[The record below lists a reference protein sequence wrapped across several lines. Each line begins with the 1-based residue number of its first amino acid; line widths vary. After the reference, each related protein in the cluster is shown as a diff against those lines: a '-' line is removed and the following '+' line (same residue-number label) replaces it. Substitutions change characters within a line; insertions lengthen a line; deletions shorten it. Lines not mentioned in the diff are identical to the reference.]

1 MITGAFGLTGR
12 HIAARLLAMGMPV
25 RTLTNTRATE
35 DPFGGRV
42 AAYPLCFDRPDTL
55 ARHLEGVEVLYNT
68 YWVRFDHARFTH
80 EEAVKNTRILFEAA
94 RRAGVKRIVH
104 VSITHPDIASPL
116 PYFRGKAQLEEAL
129 AGSGIPHAILR
140 PTVLFGGTAILLN
153 NIAWMLRRFPVFG
166 VFGDG
171 NYKLQPIHVDDLAAL
186 AVGQATGREAGGN
199 TCINATGPET
209 FTFRELV
216 RAIGTATG
224 RDRPLISIHPE
235 IGLAVGR
242 LCSLFLNDVLITREE
257 IRGLMAGLLATET
270 PATGTTRLTDWLATH
285 GATLGQKYA
294 SELARRRQR
303 R

>member
-12 HIAARLLAMGMPV
+12 HIAARLLAMDIPV
-25 RTLTNTRATE
+25 RTLTNTRAAE
-35 DPFGGRV
+35 DPFEGRV

-80 EEAVKNTRILFEAA
+80 EGAVQNTRILFEAA

-104 VSITHPDIASPL
+104 VSITNPDISSPL

-129 AGSGIPHAILR
+129 VESGIPHAILR

-166 VFGDG
+166 IFGDG
-171 NYKLQPIHVDDLAAL
+171 NYKLQPIHVDDLAVL
-186 AVGQATGREAGGN
+186 AVGQAMGREGSGN

-216 RAIGTATG
+216 RTIGKAIG
-224 RDRPLISIHPE
+224 RDRPLISLHPE
-235 IGLAVGR
+235 IGLTVGR

-257 IRGLMAGLLATET
+257 ISGLMAGLLATDT

-294 SELARRRQR
+294 CELARRR
-303 R
+303 